1 MDISFRPPERFDE
14 TSSRHKSISSAS
26 STSTASI
33 MSVDSRQV
41 DDDVDMSI
49 PELSRSYE
57 STRSFDLRTPIKP
70 TYAPLGSLAK
80 MSNATT
86 RRQEGFEVAAGTFS
100 SQDLEIA
107 EEHLNGGAYSKSA
120 QASGPRRTSED
131 SQAVLADRRSQ
142 LGLSLGLELRGLPP
156 LEGAKAELVG
166 SREPLWSESLLERR
180 NNKSSAKSDGPHV
193 GAHKLKINLPSAEPY
208 GSNRLPLASGN
219 SLYPQTPGGSLC
231 STARDGAVSG
241 GPPISPFEPP
251 TPLRAVQDARTSY
264 WSPATNGAGSAA
276 DGGSQTAA
284 FLRSPSTP
292 TANIGRIGLQRV
304 GSSPLSP
311 LSTEFATSM
320 SIKRPERRPFSR
332 SGGSGG
338 ASSTNS
344 SEAASMS
351 GSSTS
356 TALTPPFSPIALARS
371 LPGESADEL
380 SKMQRTGTSGSA
392 SSTSSSK
399 KRQSDAGHTVVRSL
413 SATRSKFS
421 KPAKV
426 APYPQRE
433 DLNLP
438 PSPLSQPSSQ
448 STADTSLGDS
458 PLMLP
463 TSLSV
468 SQSLKSPVSGLKI
481 PSSSPMTKSAS
492 APSPKLTVSARH
504 LSNHHLH
511 ADFARQY
518 VLGDELGSGGFG
530 FVVRATRVCD
540 GFPVAVKFIFKDKV
554 PNHGWVRDP
563 SLGVIPMEAFVLK
576 VVKHPGVVRFVDLFD
591 DDAYFYLIMEH
602 HGTPWQAPEPTSAK
616 TPKNANESTPQEKT
630 PKGMPTSSPMKTSKS
645 QPSAVKGSPSFAIF
659 PPESKIASPLKL
671 DTALSAETELTSSP
685 ISPASAISPTR
696 AESLHPAPMERRSS
710 CDLFECIEQ
719 HSRLSENK
727 ARWVF
732 AQIVEAVYHLDTM
745 GITHRDIKDEN
756 CVIDADFNVKL
767 IDFGSAV
774 IADPRKPPPYF
785 NRFFGT
791 MTFASSEI
799 LQGQSYR
806 APQAEVWSLGV
817 LLSILLSGE
826 GPFADQDAAMRGK
839 ITRPKGAWSH
849 DALNLLLGCLEVN
862 PDRRA
867 TIAQVRDHPWVRSAW
882 SLRGLR
888 RPSS

>member
-1 MDISFRPPERFDE
+1 
-14 TSSRHKSISSAS
+14 
-26 STSTASI
+26 
-33 MSVDSRQV
+33 
-41 DDDVDMSI
+41 
-49 PELSRSYE
+49 
-57 STRSFDLRTPIKP
+57 
-70 TYAPLGSLAK
+70 
-80 MSNATT
+80 
-86 RRQEGFEVAAGTFS
+86 
-100 SQDLEIA
+100 
-107 EEHLNGGAYSKSA
+107 
-120 QASGPRRTSED
+120 
-131 SQAVLADRRSQ
+131 
-142 LGLSLGLELRGLPP
+142 
-156 LEGAKAELVG
+156 
-166 SREPLWSESLLERR
+166 
-180 NNKSSAKSDGPHV
+180 
-193 GAHKLKINLPSAEPY
+193 
-208 GSNRLPLASGN
+208 
-219 SLYPQTPGGSLC
+219 
-231 STARDGAVSG
+231 
-241 GPPISPFEPP
+241 
-251 TPLRAVQDARTSY
+251 
-264 WSPATNGAGSAA
+264 
-276 DGGSQTAA
+276 
-284 FLRSPSTP
+284 
-292 TANIGRIGLQRV
+292 
-304 GSSPLSP
+304 
-311 LSTEFATSM
+311 
-320 SIKRPERRPFSR
+320 
-332 SGGSGG
+332 
-338 ASSTNS
+338 
-344 SEAASMS
+344 
-351 GSSTS
+351 
-356 TALTPPFSPIALARS
+356 
-371 LPGESADEL
+371 
-380 SKMQRTGTSGSA
+380 
-392 SSTSSSK
+392 
-399 KRQSDAGHTVVRSL
+399 
-413 SATRSKFS
+413 
-421 KPAKV
+421 
-426 APYPQRE
+426 
-433 DLNLP
+433 
-438 PSPLSQPSSQ
+438 
-448 STADTSLGDS
+448 
-458 PLMLP
+458 
-463 TSLSV
+463 
-468 SQSLKSPVSGLKI
+468 
-481 PSSSPMTKSAS
+481 MTKSAS

-504 LSNHHLH
+504 LSNHRLH

-616 TPKNANESTPQEKT
+616 TPKNANETTAQEKT
-630 PKGMPTSSPMKTSKS
+630 PKGMPTSSPMATSKS
-645 QPSAVKGSPSFAIF
+645 QPSAVKG
-659 PPESKIASPLKL
+659 
-671 DTALSAETELTSSP
+671 
-685 ISPASAISPTR
+685 
-696 AESLHPAPMERRSS
+696 AESLRPAPMERRSS